1 MMTRFLTAFFLLIAY
16 VAGNSVHVE
25 DDVNVEKVSADA
37 LELGV
42 TKEDSNARNLYHY
55 KKSKKHRKY
64 DDDDDC
70 DDDCDCDDVIK
81 AFENF
86 FDCCVEESRRRLH
99 WGGSTS
105 SSSSKSSKKPKH
117 CGYDKDFSDD
127 VNEAIKC
134 CEFDDLVDAL

>member
-1 MMTRFLTAFFLLIAY
+1 MCIVPLNKSVVFLLF
-16 VAGNSVHVE
+16 
-25 DDVNVEKVSADA
+25 VSCVV
-37 LELGV
+37 LSIQGL
-42 TKEDSNARNLYHY
+42 SHRNLY
-55 KKSKKHRKY
+55 KWRKHKY
-64 DDDDDC
+64 DDDD

-86 FDCCVEESRRRLH
+86 FDCCVEEAHKRRL
-99 WGGSTS
+99 GSGSSTS
-105 SSSSKSSKKPKH
+105 SKSKSSSKSSKKPKH